1 MSPEVDRSDGR
12 PDLGLPVVA
21 SKFDSFVSTC
31 LRLGG
36 FAWTEV
42 IGPLEYLGFK
52 TSNYWKREMC
62 AESGQ
67 KVLTL
72 DTPGLFDEVMI
83 RLLDIP
89 KEKIVNTLVNSEENR
104 LAVWNLCFA
113 ICRVAFRF
121 TIFEHEFS
129 DGATEPDSQ
138 NLNLLR
144 VNYCNDRNDGTLL
157 PSYIL
162 ESVLSLDMQVKYSL
176 DSSNKCF
183 AVASEDL
190 LDWKKINRG

>member
-1 MSPEVDRSDGR
+1 M
-12 PDLGLPVVA
+12 
-21 SKFDSFVSTC
+21 
-31 LRLGG
+31 
-36 FAWTEV
+36 
-42 IGPLEYLGFK
+42 
-52 TSNYWKREMC
+52 
-62 AESGQ
+62 
-67 KVLTL
+67 LTL

-89 KEKIVNTLVNSEENR
+89 KEKIVNSLADSEENR

-138 NLNLLR
+138 NLLR
-144 VNYCNDRNDGTLL
+144 VNYCNERNDGTLL

-162 ESVLSLDMQVKYSL
+162 ESVLSLDMQIKYSC
-176 DSSNKCF
+176 DSTIKCF
-183 AVASEDL
+183 SVASEDL
-190 LDWKKINRG
+190 LDWKKLNRD